1 MIDKEIIGGVSPL
14 KKKVRQSSRGGESAG
29 RATRTAKQRGGF
41 AKSTGKRGAGGRN
54 VGGYN
59 VNTRF
64 KARGPWTP
72 PASGG
77 TTIIPNTAQ
86 KIIGDPLSG
95 KEYRTLPGE
104 EAKKGNEFADS
115 CYGAN
120 GERLTGTSYYSEI
133 KGMQI
138 ACAWDEDAKDDGSF
152 EYDKKGTD
160 SQDQYRNWQQKN
172 KDSAKTYSEWEKLAK
187 K

>member
-1 MIDKEIIGGVSPL
+1 MNNINTIGGVSPL
-14 KKKVRQSSRGGESAG
+14 KARQSSRGGEHAG
-29 RATRTAKQRGGF
+29 RATKTAKQRGGF

-77 TTIIPNTAQ
+77 TAAIMPNTAQ

-104 EAKKGNEFADS
+104 EANVSGGTYDEVWDANKDNFQDKWESKEEWIKQAKKEKDEG
-115 CYGAN
+115 YYV
-120 GERLTGTSYYSEI
+120 GE
-133 KGMQI
+133 
-138 ACAWDEDAKDDGSF
+138 
-152 EYDKKGTD
+152 GTD
-160 SQDQYRNWQQKN
+160 PRDQYRTWKQKN
-172 KDSAKTYSEWEKLAK
+172 KNSAKTYSEWEDLVK
-187 K
+187 KK